1 MPRVDGT
8 NRLHR
13 LLARA
18 ENNGQGQV
26 QRAPKPSGR
35 IDLVA
40 AVVAH
45 ARGNLRM
52 GELHQD
58 RAGAGERDR
67 RLAIEPP
74 ENRVWTK
81 QPGILV

>member
-13 LLARA
+13 GLART
-18 ENNGQGQV
+18 EDDGQGKF

-35 IDLVA
+35 VDLVV
-40 AVVAH
+40 AVIPH

-58 RAGAGERDR
+58 RAGAGERHR